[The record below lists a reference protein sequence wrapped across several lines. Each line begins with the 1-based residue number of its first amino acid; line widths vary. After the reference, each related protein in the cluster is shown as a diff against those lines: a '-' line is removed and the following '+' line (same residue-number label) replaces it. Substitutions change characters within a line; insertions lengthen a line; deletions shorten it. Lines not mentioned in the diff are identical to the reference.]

1 MEACCD
7 LEVDVNGEETFM
19 VDKLMHD
26 LMVCNKDI
34 SPFSSSAKSLAVP
47 IDYKKII
54 SSYSGRL
61 RKMFGKSTGGTGNFK
76 VLFNDFPG
84 GAEGF
89 ELMLRFCYKNGRLD
103 ITPSNLSL
111 LHSAAKFM
119 EMSID
124 SPSGVGQLNLLEL
137 TEKSLQQ
144 QMSYWTWSDLL
155 VTLKQCQDLSSYSSG
170 IVEKCVDSLIG
181 RMALSS
187 ESSPCPSTSSQDST
201 SSGTVRVSCD
211 SRSTESLKTRGLTW
225 WFEDLSGLNLNLV
238 ELLVKSMASSKKFD
252 HGTISRFLFYY
263 QKSRCYS
270 ATADEKLKI
279 VEVVIDLLHVLDLC
293 SVPCKSLF
301 GLLRVASSLN
311 VRKCS
316 RNKLESM
323 IGSQLDQATLD
334 NLLIPS
340 PTGSNCLY
348 DVNVVL
354 RFFKSFLCG
363 GMFRVYPNRLKKV
376 ASLMD
381 MYIAEV
387 APDPC
392 LRPSKFLALAM
403 VLPDSARDSYDD
415 LYRAMEMYLEVHNGL
430 SDEEKMKIC
439 CALNYEKVSAEVCM
453 EISRNKKFPS
463 RTAIQALMSQQVKLK
478 NLLQPTTT
486 CLVDSPCS
494 SLGETDPKANKNDEQ
509 IVLYAAKLDF
519 STDNERLRAH
529 LQGMQ
534 WRVIELEKVCRKMQT
549 QMTKIMKSKTPN
561 RSLPRMCS

>member
-1 MEACCD
+1 M
-7 LEVDVNGEETFM
+7 
-19 VDKLMHD
+19 
-26 LMVCNKDI
+26 
-34 SPFSSSAKSLAVP
+34 
-47 IDYKKII
+47 I

-61 RKMFGKSTGGTGNFK
+61 SKLFGKSAYGDMNLK

-84 GAEGF
+84 GSEGF
-89 ELMLRFCYKNGRLD
+89 ELMLRFCYNNGRVD

-119 EMSID
+119 EMNVVDS
-124 SPSGVGQLNLLEL
+124 SPSSGINLLEL
-137 TEKSLQQ
+137 TENSLRDQIG
-144 QMSYWTWSDLL
+144 YWTWSDLL
-155 VTLKQCQDLSSYSSG
+155 VTLKHCQDLSNNDYSSG
-170 IVEKCVDSLIG
+170 IVEKCMDSLIG

-187 ESSPCPSTSSQDST
+187 DQSSPCPSTSSSHD
-201 SSGTVRVSCD
+201 SSGYIVRVSCD
-211 SRSTESLKTRGLTW
+211 SRSTESTLKTSLSTRGGATW
-225 WFEDLSGLNLNLV
+225 WFEDLSGLNLAFV
-238 ELLVKSMASSKKFD
+238 EMLVKSMVLSKKFD

-263 QKSRCYS
+263 QKSKCYS
-270 ATADEKLKI
+270 ADENEKLKT
-279 VEVVIDLLHVLDLC
+279 VESVIDLLHVLDSS

-301 GLLRVASSLN
+301 GLLRVGSSSNLT
-311 VRKCS
+311 KCS

-323 IGSQLDQATLD
+323 IGCQLDQATLD

-348 DVNVVL
+348 DVNAVL
-354 RFFKSFLCG
+354 RFFKSFLRG
-363 GMFRVYPNRLKKV
+363 GMFQVYPMRLKKV
-376 ASLMD
+376 ANLMD

-415 LYRAMEMYLEVHNGL
+415 MYRAMEMYLEVHNGL
-430 SDEEKMKIC
+430 SEEEKMKIC

-453 EISRNKKFPS
+453 QISQNRKFPS

-478 NLLQPTTT
+478 NLLQPTSHVTTTT

-494 SLGETDPKANKNDEQ
+494 SLGGTDPKVKRNDEQ

-534 WRVIELEKVCRKMQT
+534 WRVMELEKVCRKMQT
-549 QMTKIMKSKTPN
+549 QMTKIIKSKATPN
-561 RSLPRMCS
+561 RSSNPRSLPKMCS